1 MNVEYK
7 SMFFGVA
14 LGVVGVFTILFLLG
28 DVETEFSV
36 TTSESANKNNKNI
49 DVRIEKTIENGQD
62 LTNVVIKGSG
72 NVTKE
77 DLDKE
82 LERLFEEHG
91 INKNDSNINVEME
104 ITS

>member
-1 MNVEYK
+1 MKVEYK
-7 SMFFGVA
+7 SMSLGVA
-14 LGVVGVFTILFLLG
+14 LGVIGVFAILFLLG
-28 DVETEFSV
+28 DVETEFSF
-36 TTSESANKNNKNI
+36 TTGESANKDDNSI
-49 DVRIEKTIENGQD
+49 DVRIEKTIENGQG
-62 LTNVVIKGSG
+62 LTNVVIKGNG
-72 NVTKE
+72 DVTKE

>member
-1 MNVEYK
+1 MKVEYK
-7 SMFFGVA
+7 SMFFGVT
-14 LGVVGVFTILFLLG
+14 LGVVGVFAILFLLG
-28 DVETEFSV
+28 DVETEFSFS
-36 TTSESANKNNKNI
+36 TGENENKMDKNI
-49 DVRIEKTIENGQD
+49 DVRIEKTVENGQD

-72 NVTKE
+72 DVTRE

>member
-1 MNVEYK
+1 MKVDYK

-36 TTSESANKNNKNI
+36 TTGENANKMDKNI
-49 DVRIEKTIENGQD
+49 DVRIEKTVENGQSF
-62 LTNVVIKGSG
+62 TNVVVKGSG
-72 NVTKE
+72 DVTKE

-82 LERLFEEHG
+82 LDRLFKEHD
-91 INKNDSNINVEME
+91 IDKKDSNINIEME
-104 ITS
+104 INS

>member
-1 MNVEYK
+1 LKVEYK
-7 SMFFGVA
+7 SMFFGVT
-14 LGVVGVFTILFLLG
+14 LGVVGVFAILFLLG
-28 DVETEFSV
+28 DVETEFSFS
-36 TTSESANKNNKNI
+36 TGENENKMDKNI

-72 NVTKE
+72 DVTRE

>member
-1 MNVEYK
+1 MKVEYK
-7 SMFFGVA
+7 SMSLGVA
-14 LGVVGVFTILFLLG
+14 LGIVSVFAVLFLLG
-28 DVETEFSV
+28 DVETEFSF
-36 TTSESANKNNKNI
+36 TTGESANKNNTNI

-72 NVTKE
+72 DVTKE

>member
-1 MNVEYK
+1 MKVEYK
-7 SMFFGVA
+7 SMFLGVT
-14 LGVVGVFTILFLLG
+14 LGVVGVFAILFLLG
-28 DVETEFSV
+28 DVETEFSFS
-36 TTSESANKNNKNI
+36 TGENENKMDKNI
-49 DVRIEKTIENGQD
+49 DVRIEKTVENGQD

-72 NVTKE
+72 DVTKE

-82 LERLFEEHG
+82 LERLFDEHG

>member
-1 MNVEYK
+1 MKVEYK
-7 SMFFGVA
+7 SMSLGVA
-14 LGVVGVFTILFLLG
+14 LGIVGVLAILFLLG
-28 DVETEFSV
+28 DVETEFSF

-49 DVRIEKTIENGQD
+49 DVRIEKTNENGQD

-82 LERLFEEHG
+82 LERLFEEYG
-91 INKNDSNINVEME
+91 INKNDSNINVKME